1 MTPQKPATS
10 QRSLRRLIW
19 IVVFAI
25 ILIIFS
31 YGWTVTDIDLSVPQQ
46 PQRQINVGNALRE
59 LLSPNVFTQEY
70 DVTVSTTT
78 FTIGCP
84 DDFTQPEVTPV
95 DEPYIVVEPAC
106 ADANELVTVK
116 GYNFAGD
123 QLARLNW
130 IDNSGE
136 RRIRQVV
143 GRDEDNFI
151 TADDGTFSVQ
161 IEVPRIRASI
171 GQTHTIEAQGR
182 VPAGAPEVSETTGLV
197 LEKMLETIFLA
208 LIATTVSILPAAI
221 LSFFAA
227 YNLMRNVRTPM
238 GNLLVSIALLPF
250 GFLLGAALLG
260 ALGRLTLTIGAGG
273 ETTTAA
279 LSGLI
284 GIASVASAR
293 SLRTNETNGTAPMSH
308 WQS

>member
-1 MTPQKPATS
+1 MAPQNNTAS
-10 QRSLRRLIW
+10 QRSLRRLLW
-19 IVVFAI
+19 IIGLAVM
-25 ILIIFS
+25 LIIFA

-46 PQRQINVGNALRE
+46 PQRQINVGNALQE

-95 DEPYIVVEPAC
+95 DGPYIVVEPAC
-106 ADANELVTVK
+106 GDANELVTVN

-130 IDNSGE
+130 IDLTGE

-143 GRDEDNFI
+143 GRDGDNFI
-151 TADDGTFSVQ
+151 TRDDGTFSVQ
-161 IEVPRIRASI
+161 IEVPRIRGSAD
-171 GQTHTIEAQGR
+171 QVHTIEAQGR
-182 VPAGAPEVSETTGLV
+182 IPAGPPQVSETTDLV
-197 LEKMLETIFLA
+197 IEKMLETIFLA

-227 YNLMRNVRTPM
+227 YNLMRTVRTPM
-238 GNLLVSIALLPF
+238 GGLLLSVALLPV
-250 GFLLGAALLG
+250 GF
-260 ALGRLTLTIGAGG
+260 
-273 ETTTAA
+273 
-279 LSGLI
+279 
-284 GIASVASAR
+284 
-293 SLRTNETNGTAPMSH
+293 
-308 WQS
+308 